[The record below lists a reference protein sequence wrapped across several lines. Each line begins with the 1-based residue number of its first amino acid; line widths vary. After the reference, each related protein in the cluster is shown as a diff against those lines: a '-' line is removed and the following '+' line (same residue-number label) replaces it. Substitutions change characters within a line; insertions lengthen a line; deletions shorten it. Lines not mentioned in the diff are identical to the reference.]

1 MKKSAFTLIES
12 MTALIIISAV
22 GLSSTALTSAYL
34 KTSYER
40 DIQLTAWQ
48 ENLNTAEVL
57 RAEVHTLPQLYEFS
71 QGKEIKISAVG
82 FGVIELSEDGTFFV
96 TEPEN
101 NMFSESLKSTN
112 ANIFK
117 VEIGGSIPN
126 TKITSVVIL
135 K

>member
-1 MKKSAFTLIES
+1 MKKAFTLIEN
-12 MTALIIISAV
+12 MAALLIISVI
-22 GLSSTALTSAYL
+22 GLSATVLTSEYL

-40 DIQLTAWQ
+40 DIQMAAWQ
-48 ENLNTAEVL
+48 ENLNTAEML
-57 RAEVHTLPQLYEFS
+57 RAEVKTLPQLYEFS

-82 FGVIELSEDGTFFV
+82 YGVIELLRDGTFTV

-101 NMFSESLKSTN
+101 NIFPESLRSTN
-112 ANIFK
+112 ANIYK

-126 TKITSVVIL
+126 TKITSVVML